1 MSFWNFLFG
10 KNRITTIQDEFFG
23 EIRDCKGHFEGKK
36 YFKSTNSEIEIF
48 IPNDTIQTFHSS
60 FFQDLEEKY
69 ESLKMPL
76 KEKFEG
82 DFLKNMDE
90 NFEIKDFDKEF
101 TLTFISFPESE
112 NSEWDLS
119 YDTIHDKNHIFTGH
133 FNNWQLEYVNID
145 G

>member
-1 MSFWNFLFG
+1 
-10 KNRITTIQDEFFG
+10 
-23 EIRDCKGHFEGKK
+23 
-36 YFKSTNSEIEIF
+36 
-48 IPNDTIQTFHSS
+48 
-60 FFQDLEEKY
+60 
-69 ESLKMPL
+69 MPL